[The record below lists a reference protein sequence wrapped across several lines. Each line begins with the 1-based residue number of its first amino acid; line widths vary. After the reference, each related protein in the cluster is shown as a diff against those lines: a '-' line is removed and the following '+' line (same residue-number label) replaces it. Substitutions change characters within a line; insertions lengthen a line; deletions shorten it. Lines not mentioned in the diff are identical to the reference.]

1 MGRGEGN
8 LQVKKG
14 GRGPKA
20 KKERDPRAMSGSVL
34 RAVTN
39 LKMIQLHLIKE
50 VNKRMLLTVQMT
62 LAELNPRV

>member
-1 MGRGEGN
+1 
-8 LQVKKG
+8 
-14 GRGPKA
+14 
-20 KKERDPRAMSGSVL
+20 MSGSVL